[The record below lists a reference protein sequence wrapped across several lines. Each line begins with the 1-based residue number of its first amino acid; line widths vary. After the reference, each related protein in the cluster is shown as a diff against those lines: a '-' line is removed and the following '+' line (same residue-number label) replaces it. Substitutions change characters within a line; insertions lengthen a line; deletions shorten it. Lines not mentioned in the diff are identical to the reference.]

1 MYCDQSC
8 CEPLKKMLPLGCD
21 PHIFILFWFLLLIFC
36 YDIDLWAEIIIR
48 VKESQEPSE
57 SLDSDNDFRSGCRN
71 VSHHYRQQSFS
82 GPHSPRWLNYTIT
95 CYPQVQTIYCKKCIY
110 FLFLATITFL
120 YFLGLEEN
128 WDMRVVLQRQC
139 SLIQNFLYVIIVFLK
154 ITPLP
159 SRSNTTPL
167 KELSI
172 NKINNLKDQ
181 LPSVLSQSDL
191 LKKGK
196 GLSRLYFR
204 ATTES
209 VTGTESYI
217 PGACFSKAAVN

>member
-1 MYCDQSC
+1 
-8 CEPLKKMLPLGCD
+8 
-21 PHIFILFWFLLLIFC
+21 
-36 YDIDLWAEIIIR
+36 
-48 VKESQEPSE
+48 
-57 SLDSDNDFRSGCRN
+57 
-71 VSHHYRQQSFS
+71 
-82 GPHSPRWLNYTIT
+82 
-95 CYPQVQTIYCKKCIY
+95 
-110 FLFLATITFL
+110 
-120 YFLGLEEN
+120 
-128 WDMRVVLQRQC
+128 MRVFLQRQC
-139 SLIQNFLYVIIVFLK
+139 SLIQNFLYVIIVLLQ

-172 NKINNLKDQ
+172 NTVNNLKDQ

>member
-1 MYCDQSC
+1 
-8 CEPLKKMLPLGCD
+8 
-21 PHIFILFWFLLLIFC
+21 
-36 YDIDLWAEIIIR
+36 
-48 VKESQEPSE
+48 
-57 SLDSDNDFRSGCRN
+57 
-71 VSHHYRQQSFS
+71 
-82 GPHSPRWLNYTIT
+82 
-95 CYPQVQTIYCKKCIY
+95 
-110 FLFLATITFL
+110 
-120 YFLGLEEN
+120 
-128 WDMRVVLQRQC
+128 MRVVLQRQC

-159 SRSNTTPL
+159 SRSNTTTPL

-172 NKINNLKDQ
+172 NKVNNLKDQ

>member
-1 MYCDQSC
+1 
-8 CEPLKKMLPLGCD
+8 
-21 PHIFILFWFLLLIFC
+21 
-36 YDIDLWAEIIIR
+36 
-48 VKESQEPSE
+48 
-57 SLDSDNDFRSGCRN
+57 
-71 VSHHYRQQSFS
+71 
-82 GPHSPRWLNYTIT
+82 
-95 CYPQVQTIYCKKCIY
+95 
-110 FLFLATITFL
+110 
-120 YFLGLEEN
+120 
-128 WDMRVVLQRQC
+128 MRVVLQRQG
-139 SLIQNFLYVIIVFLK
+139 SLIQNFLYVIIVFLQ

-172 NKINNLKDQ
+172 NTVNNLKDQ

-196 GLSRLYFR
+196 GLSRRYFR

>member
-1 MYCDQSC
+1 
-8 CEPLKKMLPLGCD
+8 
-21 PHIFILFWFLLLIFC
+21 
-36 YDIDLWAEIIIR
+36 
-48 VKESQEPSE
+48 
-57 SLDSDNDFRSGCRN
+57 
-71 VSHHYRQQSFS
+71 
-82 GPHSPRWLNYTIT
+82 
-95 CYPQVQTIYCKKCIY
+95 
-110 FLFLATITFL
+110 
-120 YFLGLEEN
+120 
-128 WDMRVVLQRQC
+128 MRVVLQRQC
-139 SLIQNFLYVIIVFLK
+139 SLIQNFLYVIIIVFLQ

-172 NKINNLKDQ
+172 NTVNNLKDQ